1 MLCRRAFW
9 VGLRGGCFAVTSGRI
24 SGPAKQLGV
33 ATRIRFSNVGRHS
46 DIRCAS
52 TRVGDHNV
60 DTRSMQQLYAAL
72 KLSTFSDAELARA
85 FQTADSTASGKL
97 SRSDVR
103 ALFLPEHHG
112 QLADTE
118 RERAER
124 VTDSV
129 MQRFTGKIDGTILA
143 EDFLVNIKRFAL
155 ERDSRVWPIAGM
167 MLVAGIAVGVVL
179 PVMPLLVQSM
189 GLSAAEYGT
198 VVSAFGLAKLVSN
211 VPSAMM
217 VTRLGRRATMSIGL
231 AVVGFGMLGVGCANN
246 LAMLLGARLISGV
259 GVSALLSGATMA
271 VADISTPL
279 NRARMM
285 APMTTAFSAG
295 TVLGPAIGGITTEW
309 LGVSATFASVS
320 AIFFLNALGT
330 RFMTADTTPTPV
342 VHRAAS
348 KAATQAGPV
357 NGSASASNAAGVADE
372 FRRVVSQWRP
382 LWADPRLRGA
392 LLLNACYWASLAG
405 TSMTLLPLILT
416 SSKFGLSGAAVGALF
431 AMQAAISVVGAVPAA
446 ALADRVG
453 PSRVLAPALAISALG
468 MVSFSLSTD
477 FGLAAMSM
485 GVWALGSTV
494 LGSAPTANAAN
505 LVEAD
510 VRPQALALM
519 RTMGDLGLLVGA
531 SSIGAVATVVGSE
544 AAIQATAAMLVVAA
558 AHYQMRMRGLAER
571 H

>member
-1 MLCRRAFW
+1 
-9 VGLRGGCFAVTSGRI
+9 
-24 SGPAKQLGV
+24 
-33 ATRIRFSNVGRHS
+33 
-46 DIRCAS
+46 
-52 TRVGDHNV
+52 
-60 DTRSMQQLYAAL
+60 MQQLYAVL

-112 QLADTE
+112 QLIDTE

-129 MQRFTGKIDGTILA
+129 MQRFTGKLDGTIWA

-259 GVSALLSGATMA
+259 GVSALLAGATMA

-285 APMTTAFSAG
+285 APMTTAFSVG

-309 LGVSATFASVS
+309 LGVGATFASVS

-330 RFMTADTTPTPV
+330 RFLTADTTPTPA
-342 VHRAAS
+342 VHRAAP
-348 KAATQAGPV
+348 AATKAGPM
-357 NGSASASNAAGVADE
+357 NGSPSASNAASVADE

-477 FGLAAMSM
+477 FALAAMSM

-531 SSIGAVATVVGSE
+531 SSIGALATVVGSE
-544 AAIQATAAMLVVAA
+544 AAIQATAALLVVAA